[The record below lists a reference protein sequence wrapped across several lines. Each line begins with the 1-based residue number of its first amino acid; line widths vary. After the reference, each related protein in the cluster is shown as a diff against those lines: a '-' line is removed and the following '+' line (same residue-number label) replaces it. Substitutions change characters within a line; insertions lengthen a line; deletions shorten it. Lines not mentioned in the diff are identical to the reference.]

1 MNATRSR
8 CWQIANSI
16 CESIALVG
24 LDDLPDLPCLMN
36 ALDAMEELIELEGDS
51 CSLEDLRNIAQ
62 DAVFEILE
70 EEGFPI

>member
-8 CWQIANSI
+8 CWRIANSI
-16 CESIALVG
+16 CESIAFVG
-24 LDDLPDLPCLMN
+24 LHDLPDLPCLMN